1 MHMVRVEVKRA
12 FVVFVLNDQSTE
24 TRNSSELLMPTEKF
38 LSLGDL
44 G

>member
-1 MHMVRVEVKRA
+1 MHMMRVEVKRG

-24 TRNSSELLMPTEKF
+24 TRDSSGLLMPTEKL